1 MSDLPPEFAEGFLY
15 AEARERGIARA
26 RLFRRDL
33 EIPFRGVRVLAP
45 AALGHLPLCEAYALR
60 MPPAHVFSHVTAAVL
75 HGIPLPFHL
84 ERDVR
89 LHVTV
94 PAGVRGPQV
103 KGVIGHQLRSDLMDV
118 EMLGIL
124 PVTSPLQTWI
134 DLGPMLG
141 RGDLV
146 AAADYLCA
154 GKEPRYTPGH
164 LIAAASQL
172 KGRRGSRALRAAAVL
187 ARPRVDSPK
196 ETETRLLLV
205 DAGLPEPITNF
216 EVAADLHVDLA
227 WPRFKVCV
235 EYEGEEHRINKKRFR
250 SDITRRER
258 LEDLKWRVIRVTE
271 DDLRDGGQEFLQ
283 RVRRALIERGW
294 RS

>member
-1 MSDLPPEFAEGFLY
+1 MSDLPPEFAKGFLY
-15 AEARERGIARA
+15 VEARERGISRA
-26 RLFRRDL
+26 RLSRRDL
-33 EIPFRGVRVLAP
+33 ATPFRGVRVLGPAP
-45 AALGHLPLCEAYALR
+45 VDHLSLCEAYALR
-60 MPPAHVFSHVTAAVL
+60 MPPAHVFSHVTAAIL
-75 HGIPLPFHL
+75 HGIPLPFRL
-84 ERDVR
+84 EFDVR

-103 KGVIGHQLRSDLMDV
+103 RGVIGHQLRSDLMDV

-134 DLGPMLG
+134 DLGPMLS
-141 RGDLV
+141 RGELV

-154 GKEPRYTPGH
+154 GKEPRYTPRH
-164 LIAAASQL
+164 LISAASQL
-172 KGRRGSRALRAAAVL
+172 KGRRGSRALREAAAL
-187 ARPRVDSPK
+187 ARARVDSPK

-216 EVAADLHVDLA
+216 EVAPDLHVDLA
-227 WPRFKVCV
+227 WPWLKVCV
-235 EYEGEEHRINKKRFR
+235 EYEGEKHRTDKKRFR

-258 LEDLKWRVIRVTE
+258 LEDLHWRVIRVTE
-271 DDLRDGGQEFLQ
+271 DDLREGGHEFLQ

-294 RS
+294 RR